1 MAFVVWMAIFDKHNM
16 FSQVQLIRYKQKL
29 KAEKEYYI
37 TEKEK
42 AEKAYQELFSN
53 EASLEKF
60 AREQYLM
67 KRDNEDIYVIN
78 EREE

>member
-1 MAFVVWMAIFDKHNM
+1 MALFDKNNL
-16 FSQVQLIRYKQKL
+16 FSQFELIRYRQKL

-42 AEKAYQELFSN
+42 AEKAYKELFSN

-67 KRDNEDIYVIN
+67 KRDNEDIYVIK